1 MTHDTPDLQ
10 DILKR
15 LGRLE
20 AQNRKLKRGG
30 VCLLAVFSAFLFM
43 GQAAPAPQVIEA
55 QRFVLKDAK
64 GNVRAWL
71 GLFGKGSELV
81 LGNVNKEPKMSL
93 KVSEDASD
101 LHFYGGDHSGMNLG
115 LDLGKPAIAM
125 AASEAGGTAEIS
137 FSTTGPAM
145 SLHDGQGFSTTIGAS
160 QPKAQTGGEARQTS
174 AASVILLDKSGK
186 IIWKAP

>member
-1 MTHDTPDLQ
+1 MTHDSPELR

-20 AQNRKLKRGG
+20 AQNRKLKWGG
-30 VCLLAVFSAFLFM
+30 VALLAVLSGFVLM
-43 GQAAPAPQVIEA
+43 GQSAPAPQVIEA

-93 KVSEDASD
+93 KVSEGASD
-101 LHFYGGDHSGMNLG
+101 LHFYGGEHSGMNLG
-115 LDLGKPAIAM
+115 VDLGKPAISM
-125 AASEAGGTAEIS
+125 AAAEASGTVEIS
-137 FSTTGPAM
+137 FSAAGPAM
-145 SLHDGQGFSTTIGAS
+145 SLHDGKGFSTTIGAT
-160 QPKAQTGGEARQTS
+160 QPKAQGGGDAKQTS